1 MKGIKMSIER
11 IKLSKPLLVNG
22 EYLNELTYDIEELS
36 INHIA
41 KAEGLKAKIGGKDIV
56 GTITIAQADYALHI
70 CIGMQA
76 VMAVNPDI
84 SEEDLQ
90 RLKGF
95 DITKLANVGARFF
108 IAPAEQEQATSN
120 ELLEA
125 TQNTTI
131 AP

>member
-1 MKGIKMSIER
+1 MSLER
-11 IKLSKPLLVNG
+11 IKLSKPLLING

-108 IAPAEQEQATSN
+108 IAPAEQEQVTSN
-120 ELLEA
+120 EQLEA
-125 TQNTTI
+125 TPNTTT
-131 AP
+131 AL

>member
-1 MKGIKMSIER
+1 MSIER

-22 EYLNELTYDIEELS
+22 EYLKELTYDIEELS
-36 INHIA
+36 ISHIT

-56 GTITIAQADYALHI
+56 GTITIAQTDYALHI

-76 VMAVNPDI
+76 VIAVNPHI

-95 DITKLANVGARFF
+95 DITKLANIGARFF
-108 IAPAEQEQATSN
+108 IEPAEQVQVTSD
-120 ELLEA
+120 EPQED
-125 TQNTTI
+125 TQDITT
-131 AP
+131 AH

>member
-1 MKGIKMSIER
+1 MSIER

-22 EYLNELTYDIEELS
+22 EYLKELTYDIEELS
-36 INHIA
+36 ISHIT

-76 VMAVNPDI
+76 VIAVNPHI

-95 DITKLANVGARFF
+95 DITKLANIGARFF
-108 IAPAEQEQATSN
+108 IEPAEQVQVTSD
-120 ELLEA
+120 EPQED
-125 TQNTTI
+125 TQDITT
-131 AP
+131 AH

>member
-1 MKGIKMSIER
+1 MSIER

-22 EYLNELTYDIEELS
+22 EYLNELSYDIEELS
-36 INHIA
+36 INHIT

-56 GTITIAQADYALHI
+56 GSITIAQADYALHI

-76 VMAVNPDI
+76 IIAVNPDI
-84 SEEDLQ
+84 SEEDLL

-108 IAPAEQEQATSN
+108 IAPAEQEQAISN
-120 ELLEA
+120 EQPEA
-125 TQNTTI
+125 TLSITT

>member
-1 MKGIKMSIER
+1 MSVEKIT
-11 IKLSKPLLVNG
+11 LSRPLLVNG
-22 EYLNELTYDIEELS
+22 DNLKELTYDIEELT

-56 GTITIAQADYALHI
+56 GSITIAQADYALHI

-90 RLKGF
+90 RLKGY

-108 IAPAEQEQATSN
+108 IAPAEQEQVTSN
-120 ELLEA
+120 EQQED
-125 TQNTTI
+125 TQNTII

>member
-1 MKGIKMSIER
+1 MSVEKIT
-11 IKLSKPLLVNG
+11 LSKPLLVNG
-22 EYLNELTYDIEELS
+22 EYLNELKYDIEELT

-41 KAEGLKAKIGGKDIV
+41 KAEGLKSKIGGKDIV

-76 VMAVNPDI
+76 VMAVNPEI

-90 RLKGF
+90 RLKGY
-95 DITKLANVGARFF
+95 DITKLANIGARFF

-120 ELLEA
+120 EQQED
-125 TQNTTI
+125 TQSITT

>member
-1 MKGIKMSIER
+1 MSLER

-108 IAPAEQEQATSN
+108 IAPAEQEQVTSN
-120 ELLEA
+120 EQLEA
-125 TQNTTI
+125 TPNTTT
-131 AP
+131 AL

>member
-1 MKGIKMSIER
+1 MSIEK

-22 EYLNELTYDIEELS
+22 DYLKELTYDIEELS

-41 KAEGLKAKIGGKDIV
+41 RAEGLKAKIGGKDIV

-108 IAPAEQEQATSN
+108 IAPAEQEQAILS
-120 ELLEA
+120 EPLED
-125 TQNTTI
+125 TQNITI

>member
-1 MKGIKMSIER
+1 MSIER

-108 IAPAEQEQATSN
+108 IAPAEQEPAILN
-120 ELLEA
+120 EQQEA
-125 TQNTTI
+125 TLNTTT
-131 AP
+131 AL

>member
-1 MKGIKMSIER
+1 MSIEKITLR
-11 IKLSKPLLVNG
+11 KPLLVNG
-22 EYLNELTYDIEELS
+22 EELKELTYDIEELS
-36 INHIA
+36 INHIT

-56 GTITIAQADYALHI
+56 GSITIAQADYALHM

-95 DITKLANVGARFF
+95 DLTKLANIGARFF
-108 IAPAEQEQATSN
+108 IEPAGPEQATSS
-120 ELLEA
+120 EQQED
-125 TQNTTI
+125 TQNTTT
-131 AP
+131 AQ

>member
-1 MKGIKMSIER
+1 MSVEK

-22 EYLNELTYDIEELS
+22 EYLQELTYDIEELS

-76 VMAVNPDI
+76 IIAVNPDI

-95 DITKLANVGARFF
+95 DITKIANVGARFF
-108 IAPAEQEQATSN
+108 IAPAEQKQVTSN
-120 ELLEA
+120 ELQEA
-125 TQNTTI
+125 TPNTTT

>member
-1 MKGIKMSIER
+1 MSIEKITLR
-11 IKLSKPLLVNG
+11 KQLLVNG
-22 EYLNELTYDIEELS
+22 EYRKELTYDIEELTA
-36 INHIA
+36 NHIA

-108 IAPAEQEQATSN
+108 IAPAEQEQAISS
-120 ELLEA
+120 EQLED

>member
-1 MKGIKMSIER
+1 MSIES

-22 EYLNELTYDIEELS
+22 EYLNELKYDIEELS

-76 VMAVNPDI
+76 IMAVNPDI

-90 RLKGF
+90 RLKGY

-108 IAPAEQEQATSN
+108 IAPAEQEQATSS
-120 ELLEA
+120 EQPED
-125 TQNTTI
+125 TQNIIT

>member
-1 MKGIKMSIER
+1 MSIER
-11 IKLSKPLLVNG
+11 IKLTKPLLVNG
-22 EYLNELTYDIEELS
+22 KSLKELTYDIDELT
-36 INHIA
+36 INHIT
-41 KAEGLKAKIGGKDIV
+41 KAEGLKSKIGGKDIL

-76 VMAVNPDI
+76 VIAVNPEI

-108 IAPAEQEQATSN
+108 IEPAEQVEEKSSEQQ
-120 ELLEA
+120 EA
-125 TQNTTI
+125 TQDTI
-131 AP
+131 VAQ

>member
-120 ELLEA
+120 EPLEA
-125 TQNTTI
+125 TQNTTT
-131 AP
+131 AL

>member
-1 MKGIKMSIER
+1 MSVEK
-11 IKLSKPLLVNG
+11 IKLSKPLYING
-22 EYLNELTYDIEELS
+22 DARTELTYDIEELT
-36 INHIA
+36 INHIT

-56 GTITIAQADYALHI
+56 GSVTIAQADYALHI

-95 DITKLANVGARFF
+95 DITKLANIGTRFF
-108 IAPAEQEQATSN
+108 IEPVGQEQATSS
-120 ELLEA
+120 EQQED
-125 TQNTTI
+125 TQNTTT
-131 AP
+131 AL

>member
-1 MKGIKMSIER
+1 MSIER

-22 EYLNELTYDIEELS
+22 EYLKELTYDIEELS
-36 INHIA
+36 INHIT

-76 VMAVNPDI
+76 VIAVNPHI

-95 DITKLANVGARFF
+95 DITKLANIGARFF
-108 IAPAEQEQATSN
+108 IEPAEQVQVTSD
-120 ELLEA
+120 EPQED
-125 TQNTTI
+125 TQDITT
-131 AP
+131 AH

>member
-1 MKGIKMSIER
+1 MSIER

-22 EYLNELTYDIEELS
+22 DYLKELTYDIEELS